1 MRPSHLWIFESA
13 SCAGD
18 FAARGRIGQSR
29 RHQGCISRAGKK
41 CPPCETRQ
49 SRLRIFESAACAG
62 DFAPRGH
69 IGQSRPRQD
78 CISRAGKNALQ
89 AKRAHRACGY
99 IFEIRILCRRFCGA
113 RPHRAKPP
121 SSGLYL
127 SSGQKCSPSET
138 RPSRLRIFESA
149 ACAGD
154 FAPRGHIGQSR
165 PRQSC
170 ISRAGKNA
178 LHANWPRAG
187 RKIVF
192 IKN

>member
-13 SCAGD
+13 S
-18 FAARGRIGQSR
+18 
-29 RHQGCISRAGKK
+29 
-41 CPPCETRQ
+41 
-49 SRLRIFESAACAG
+49 CAG

-127 SSGQKCSPSET
+127 SSGQKCPPSKLAAS
-138 RPSRLRIFESA
+138 RPKNCFHKKLRACCAAHFTARLRLKKSGKKEIVAFNAHCRFEYIGLSRSVFVMRPQNPLPVTA
-149 ACAGD
+149 F
-154 FAPRGHIGQSR
+154 FASP
-165 PRQSC
+165 
-170 ISRAGKNA
+170 
-178 LHANWPRAG
+178 LAG
-187 RKIVF
+187 RPTRTKQARSSP
-192 IKN
+192 